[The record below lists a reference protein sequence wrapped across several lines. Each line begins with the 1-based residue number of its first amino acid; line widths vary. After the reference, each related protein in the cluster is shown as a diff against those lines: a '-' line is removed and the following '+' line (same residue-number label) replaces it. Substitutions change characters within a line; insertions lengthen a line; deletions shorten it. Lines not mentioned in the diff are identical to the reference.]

1 MFRALLIAA
10 LLLVPTIAARSQTRP
25 SNDAQAPGKDVLLSA
40 APAWDLDHDGIY
52 TCDEWKQYARRLF
65 NMAASTHDGFIGR
78 QEFEVVRRADAI
90 FADADFDDFDANRDG
105 RLSESEF
112 VDKPSPF
119 FARYDR
125 SLPMNSRAGLP
136 RPINRVREEAAID
149 ARVRPDGPWRQC
161 PVRSIHRRTRAIA
174 RTPSPPRMTKKFRA
188 LLRSRSYSSSVVN
201 FIALAH
207 RDNASPLG
215 ESSEARSAT

>member
-1 MFRALLIAA
+1 MASLRRPAPSISRLFRALLIAA

-125 SLPMNSRAGLP
+125 NHDCRVTPDELKGGPPAANQPRAG
-136 RPINRVREEAAID
+136 RGR
-149 ARVRPDGPWRQC
+149 
-161 PVRSIHRRTRAIA
+161 H
-174 RTPSPPRMTKKFRA
+174 
-188 LLRSRSYSSSVVN
+188 
-201 FIALAH
+201 
-207 RDNASPLG
+207 
-215 ESSEARSAT
+215 